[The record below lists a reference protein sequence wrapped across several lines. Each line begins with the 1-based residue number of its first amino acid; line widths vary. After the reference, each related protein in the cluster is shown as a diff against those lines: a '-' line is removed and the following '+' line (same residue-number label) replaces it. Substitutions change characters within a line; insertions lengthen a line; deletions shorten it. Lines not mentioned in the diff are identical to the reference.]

1 MIFLLELLLFAAL
14 LGATALALARR
25 APSFRPSGRPAWRM
39 GAALAA
45 AGFLG
50 LAAWRPE
57 PPSLPQLAAPL
68 PVTGQGYATSGSC
81 RSCHPSQHST
91 WSGSF
96 HRTMTQVAGPLSIA
110 APLVRTE
117 LRSAA
122 GKVVLVPQDGTFHV
136 ETAEAAPGAPR
147 FRGPVVMTTG
157 SHHLQVYWLRRE
169 NGAFV
174 QLPWVWFLAERRW
187 IPVTASFL
195 QPPGGS
201 LGSVTEWNSNCVACH
216 SVGGEP
222 RIDLQAQRAFTRTA
236 ELGVA
241 CEACHGPAA
250 DHLRAN
256 RDPGRRYAL
265 HRSGAPDPTV
275 VNPRRLSSR
284 RASETCG
291 QCHSVWVEKDFEAY
305 LAEGKRFQ
313 AGQPLAAAVHVVR
326 YDLNPGEEWH
336 RRWMGSDPE
345 ARYAESFWKDGTVRI
360 TGREYNGLLESACF
374 TKGELS
380 CLTCHR
386 MHGSEPDDQLKD
398 EARAQ
403 SGDETCLGCHGG
415 LRERIAEHT
424 RHRPGS
430 SGAACYNC
438 HMPHTTYGLF
448 TAMRSHRIDSPS
460 AAVSA
465 RTGRPNACNQCH
477 LDRTLAWTA
486 EHLTEWYG
494 QPAVDLGEE
503 ERQVPASVLW
513 LLKGDAAQRAVSA
526 WTLGWEPARQAS
538 GDGWQAPLLARTL
551 DDPYA
556 AVRYVAWRSLRRLPG
571 YEGFAFDFVPEPDGA
586 AAGAALARWRP
597 YPARLPRSAA
607 ARALFDAAGRPVRPL
622 LDGLEARRDNRA
634 VVLSE

>member
-1 MIFLLELLLFAAL
+1 MISLLELLLFAAV
-14 LGATALALARR
+14 LGAAALALARR
-25 APSFRPSGRPAWRM
+25 APSSRRGL
-39 GAALAA
+39 GAALV
-45 AGFLG
+45 AGGVLG

-57 PPSLPQLAAPL
+57 PPTLPEIAAPR
-68 PVTGQGYATSGSC
+68 PVAGKGYATSGSC
-81 RSCHPSQHST
+81 RSCHPSQHAT
-91 WSGSF
+91 WRGSF

-122 GKVVLVPQDGTFHV
+122 GSVVLVPRDGTFHV
-136 ETAEAAPGAPR
+136 ESER
-147 FRGPVVMTTG
+147 FHGPVVMTTG

-195 QPPGGS
+195 QPPGGK

-222 RIDLQAQRAFTRTA
+222 RIDLQAQRAFTRAA
-236 ELGVA
+236 ELGIA

-250 DHLRAN
+250 EHARAN

-265 HRSGAPDPTV
+265 HRSGASDPTV
-275 VNPRRLSSR
+275 VNPRRLASR
-284 RASETCG
+284 RATEACG
-291 QCHSVWVEKDFEAY
+291 QCHSVWVEKDFESY
-305 LAEGKRFQ
+305 LAEGKPYR
-313 AGQPLAAAVHVVR
+313 AGRPLAAALHVVR
-326 YDLNPGEEWH
+326 YDLAPREEWH
-336 RRWMGSDPE
+336 RRWMGADPE
-345 ARYAESFWKDGTVRI
+345 ARYAEYFWKDGTVRV

-374 TKGELS
+374 TRGELS

-398 EARAQ
+398 EARMQ
-403 SGDETCLGCHGG
+403 GGDETCLGCHGDF
-415 LRERIAEHT
+415 RRRIPEHT
-424 RHRPGS
+424 RHKAGS

-438 HMPHTTYGLF
+438 HMPHTTWGLF

-486 EHLTEWYG
+486 ERLSEWYG
-494 QPAVDLGEE
+494 QPPVELSDD
-503 ERQVPASVLW
+503 ERRVPASVLW
-513 LLKGDAAQRAVSA
+513 LLQGDAAQRAVAA
-526 WTLGWEPARQAS
+526 WTLGWQPARQAS
-538 GDGWQAPLLARTL
+538 GDGWQAPLLARAL

-571 YEGFAFDFVPEPDGA
+571 YEGFRFDFVRESQDA
-586 AAGAALARWRP
+586 AVEAALARWRP
-597 YPARLPRSAA
+597 GRLPVNPE

-622 LDGLEARRDNRA
+622 LDDLKARRDDRA

>member
-1 MIFLLELLLFAAL
+1 MIHLLELLLFAAV
-14 LGATALALARR
+14 LGTAAVALARR
-25 APSFRPSGRPAWRM
+25 SPSRWPAWSL
-39 GAALAA
+39 GAALV
-45 AGFLG
+45 AGGVLG
-50 LAAWRPE
+50 LAAWRPQ
-57 PPSLPQLAAPL
+57 PPSLPELAAPR
-68 PVTGQGYATSGSC
+68 PVTDKGYATSGSC
-81 RSCHPSQHST
+81 RSCHPAQHAT
-91 WSGSF
+91 WRGSF

-122 GKVVLVPQDGTFHV
+122 GTAVLEPRDGTFHV
-136 ETAEAAPGAPR
+136 ESER
-147 FRGPVVMTTG
+147 YRGPVVMTTG
-157 SHHLQVYWLRRE
+157 SHHLQVYWLRRAD
-169 NGAFV
+169 GAFV
-174 QLPWVWFLAERRW
+174 QLPWVWFLAEKRW

-195 QPPGGS
+195 QPPGGG

-222 RIDLQAQRAFTRTA
+222 RIDLRAQRAFTRAA
-236 ELGVA
+236 ELGIA

-250 DHLRAN
+250 EHVRAN

-265 HRSGAPDPTV
+265 HRGGAPDPTV
-275 VNPRRLSSR
+275 VNPRRLGSR
-284 RASETCG
+284 RATETCG
-291 QCHSVWVEKDFEAY
+291 QCHSVWVEKDLESY
-305 LAEGKRFQ
+305 LAEGRPYRP
-313 AGQPLAAAVHVVR
+313 GQPLAAAVHVVR
-326 YDLNPGEEWH
+326 YDLDPREEWH
-336 RRWMGSDPE
+336 RRWMGADPE

-374 TKGELS
+374 TRGELS

-398 EARAQ
+398 EARTRG
-403 SGDETCLGCHGG
+403 GDGTCLGCHADFRG
-415 LRERIAEHT
+415 RIAEHT

-430 SGAACYNC
+430 SGASCYNC
-438 HMPHTTYGLF
+438 HMPHTTWGLF
-448 TAMRSHRIDSPS
+448 TAMRSHRVDSPS

-486 EHLTEWYG
+486 ERLTEWYG
-494 QPAVDLGEE
+494 QPPVELGAE
-503 ERQVPASVLW
+503 ERRIPASVLW
-513 LLKGDAAQRAVSA
+513 LLKGDAAQRAISA

-538 GDGWQAPLLARTL
+538 GDGWQAPLLARVL

-556 AVRYVAWRSLRRLPG
+556 AVRYVAWRSLRRLPE
-571 YEGFAFDFVPEPDGA
+571 YEGFGFDFVEPGED

-597 YPARLPRSAA
+597 SPARLPRNAE
-607 ARALFDAAGRPVRPL
+607 ARALFDAAGRPVRSL
-622 LDGLEARRDNRA
+622 LDGLEARRDDRA